1 MATFLRTLAARYD
14 HGHEIGDHAH
24 GWGQLIYASSGAIHV
39 AAAGQAWLIPS
50 ARAVWLPPGTPH
62 RLRMR
67 GTTRLRT
74 LYIPP
79 ARCAALAPRP
89 LGLMVSP
96 LLREL
101 ILELVRFGHIDAD
114 DRAHGAVAEAM
125 LVMLGRAE
133 RLPLS
138 LTLPTDRP
146 AARVA
151 EAILADPGNNQFAHA
166 AAPVSGGNRHD
177 TLRMAPAC
185 AADGRGGAIAGW
197 EERDGGGVGSGLF
210 RRQRVHPCVPRQAG
224 PDTVGVSGGGREVVR
239 QVEGWG
245 GCAIPPKPPVII

>member
-62 RLRMR
+62 RLRIR

-151 EAILADPGNNQFAHA
+151 EAILADPGNNQPLDDIAASFGASLRTLQRRFLAETGMTLSEWRQLARLMVGAALLLDGKSVTEAALEAGYSGVSAFIHAFRGKLGQTPSGFRA
-166 AAPVSGGNRHD
+166 AAEKS
-177 TLRMAPAC
+177 
-185 AADGRGGAIAGW
+185 
-197 EERDGGGVGSGLF
+197 
-210 RRQRVHPCVPRQAG
+210 
-224 PDTVGVSGGGREVVR
+224 
-239 QVEGWG
+239 
-245 GCAIPPKPPVII
+245 

>member
-151 EAILADPGNNQFAHA
+151 EAILADPGNNQPLDDIAASFGASLRTLQRRFLAETGMTLSEWRQLARLMVGAALLLDGKSVTEAALEAGYSGVSAFIHAFRGKLGQTPSGFRA
-166 AAPVSGGNRHD
+166 AAEKS
-177 TLRMAPAC
+177 
-185 AADGRGGAIAGW
+185 
-197 EERDGGGVGSGLF
+197 
-210 RRQRVHPCVPRQAG
+210 
-224 PDTVGVSGGGREVVR
+224 
-239 QVEGWG
+239 
-245 GCAIPPKPPVII
+245 

>member
-50 ARAVWLPPGTPH
+50 ARGVWLPPGTPH

-151 EAILADPGNNQFAHA
+151 EAILADPGNNQPLDDIAASFGASLRTLQRRFLAETGMTLSEWRQLARLMVGAALLLDGKSVTQAALEAGYSGVSAFIHAFRGKLGQTPSGFRA
-166 AAPVSGGNRHD
+166 AAEKS
-177 TLRMAPAC
+177 
-185 AADGRGGAIAGW
+185 
-197 EERDGGGVGSGLF
+197 
-210 RRQRVHPCVPRQAG
+210 
-224 PDTVGVSGGGREVVR
+224 
-239 QVEGWG
+239 
-245 GCAIPPKPPVII
+245 